1 MRGLTMQQKAIT
13 LFLTCFCL
21 FLVLPRANATI
32 LGDRQASAEQ
42 FRAEYALGIG
52 STEVKTTE
60 QNITRVAIAK
70 PEVAEARIINER
82 EIMIMALQAG
92 QTDVLWWLEDGSRER
107 IRVQVYAEPDPVL
120 KGLLANVINSN
131 DALQLVWQ
139 HGQPILYGQVNQHEL
154 TALQQLRND
163 YPVINLSQVVPI
175 TAEVATLELEVKVY
189 EINRR
194 SLRQLGLRWQQSM
207 AGPALGI
214 ISDWQGGG
222 TFRAVGENAMNTIP
236 AQESLLN
243 NLPAGHYGYLGWAA
257 SFASTLQM
265 MQERGEG
272 RVLATP
278 KLRVESGQS
287 AEFLAGGEIPIPQI
301 TLQGATQVDFKNYGI
316 YLRVAPEKL
325 ADGRIRTQV
334 ISELSQ
340 PDHGIAVQGVPGLR
354 TRRTETM
361 VTVAEGETLVIAGL
375 VSQEDSEMH
384 SGLPGMG
391 SGVGRLLANRD
402 QQSQETELVVFITP
416 RDLQK
421 QRVRNEKKR
430 VQQAQLW
437 RTFSELGCTGMLDFS
452 RD

>member
-1 MRGLTMQQKAIT
+1 MMSLTMQQRIVMN
-13 LFLTCFCL
+13 FLMWICL
-21 FLVLPRANATI
+21 LLALPNAVAEEA
-32 LGDRQASAEQ
+32 RAEQ
-42 FRAEYALGIG
+42 ETAERETGHYALSIG
-52 STEVKTTE
+52 STEVMATA

-70 PEVAEARIINER
+70 PEVAEARTINER
-82 EIMIMALQAG
+82 ELMIMALQTG

-107 IRVQVYAEPDPVL
+107 VRVQVYAEPDPIL
-120 KGLLANVINSN
+120 RALLAKVVNENES
-131 DALQLVWQ
+131 LHLVWQ
-139 HGQPILYGQVNQHEL
+139 HGQPILHGYVDQPQLES
-154 TALQQLRND
+154 LQQLRAD
-163 YPVINLSQVVPI
+163 FPIINISQVRMI
-175 TAEVATLELEVKVY
+175 AAEVATLELEMKVY

-207 AGPALGI
+207 AGPAFGI

-222 TFRAVGENAMNTIP
+222 TFRAIGETAMNTVP
-236 AQESLLN
+236 GQEALLN
-243 NLPAGHYGYLGWAA
+243 NLPAGQYGYLGWAT

-278 KLRVESGQS
+278 KLRVESGES

-340 PDHGIAVQGVPGLR
+340 PDHGVAVQGVPGLR

-375 VSQEDSEMH
+375 VSQEDSELH

-402 QQSQETELVVFITP
+402 QQSHETELVVFITP
-416 RDLQK
+416 RDLHK
-421 QRVRNEKKR
+421 QRIRNNEKLAK
-430 VQQAQLW
+430 QEQFW
-437 RTFSELGCTGMLDFS
+437 RAFSALGCSGMLDFS
-452 RD
+452 KD